1 MYGQGPSIVGVH
13 GTDMELSKE
22 SDPVMVLLMLRVL
35 VTFNA
40 VRQIVLIQVHAWIN

>member
-22 SDPVMVLLMLRVL
+22 SDPVMVLL
-35 VTFNA
+35 
-40 VRQIVLIQVHAWIN
+40 HAKSSCHI